1 MNKLKDTLT
10 QGMDEGAQ
18 IEEVSYRYVPEDGK
32 KEEFMNKLKDILTEG
47 MNEGAKRFFEDLIR
61 DDSMDELKKRV
72 IWRKE
77 RFVSDLNDTL
87 PHYLWFEE
95 VSYRYIPEKDL
106 EFVRI
111 LYKGNGYD
119 IINVTHNS
127 EAAIL
132 KEIALRLS
140 GDRATGLICDWE
152 RKEELNRYFTEEED

>member
-10 QGMDEGAQ
+10 QGMDEG
-18 IEEVSYRYVPEDGK
+18 
-32 KEEFMNKLKDILTEG
+32 T
-47 MNEGAKRFFEDLIR
+47 KRFFEDLIE
-61 DDSMDELKKRV
+61 DTMMDEPKKRV

-87 PHYLWFEE
+87 PHYLWLEE
-95 VSYRYIPEKDL
+95 VSYRYIPEEDS
-106 EFVRI
+106 EYVRI

-132 KEIALRLS
+132 KEIALQLS
-140 GDRATGLICDWE
+140 GDRATGLIYGWE
-152 RKEELNRYFTEEED
+152 RREELNGYFTEEEE